1 MVGPAAERTLIPAII
16 PKGAATINT
25 NLTTAF
31 RDLGQ
36 LLDFAALSMSIVF
49 DFFIKTTGTGHV
61 NLSYLS
67 RLPILPKDCD
77 PHIRAALRIRAL
89 RLCCLTTHYADL
101 WYAACTTQLP
111 TAPNAQPM
119 LAIDAFR
126 QDAWTRQD
134 PRLPNDWPTL
144 TPHWHRDQALRTDYA
159 RRQALV
165 EIDVLAAKAL
175 GLTLDELQTIHRVQF
190 PVMRQYEAE
199 THYDANGRT
208 VFTPSKGLPGVGLP
222 RKAVK
227 GDTSFTL
234 TTPEGTR
241 EGIALGWEDVRD
253 LREGTITRTVTDD
266 NDTHAGCPI
275 ERQMVYAAPFDQARR
290 EPDCANAWSY
300 GQR

>member
-1 MVGPAAERTLIPAII
+1 MKPALVFGECELEDVGCTDPVMAAAVDVDGADAVFQNVVRD
-16 PKGAATINT
+16 GAAY
-25 NLTTAF
+25 AVGF
-31 RDLGQ
+31 GQ
-36 LLDFAALSMSIVF
+36 
-49 DFFIKTTGTGHV
+49 TTGTGHV

-119 LAIDAFR
+119 
-126 QDAWTRQD
+126 
-134 PRLPNDWPTL
+134 LPNDWPTL